1 MPNTALVEALQSE
14 LERTRQ
20 VTGDKVGQIFRSLGS
35 YNDETLT
42 QFIDTVEPIVRAGQ
56 QRAVALTDAYLS
68 AETGTAPA
76 GLPLQDIAQAVR
88 NGTPIEEV
96 YRRPFVSTWT
106 ALADDMSF
114 QEAVNAGELRAAGIA
129 NMDVLLAY
137 TQSMVQAGKSGNI
150 VAYQR
155 VANGACCPFCALLDG
170 TFTGPTEPMPIH
182 NNCNCTAAPI
192 MSKDGVGSLLSPGS
206 VVEDV
211 AIHEHGEYGPVVTGA
226 GDHFTNARQVEQ
238 KLTDLERWRRGLD
251 GMDLPADTRSAAEA
265 VYRAKWID
273 RNPNIAAELAD
284 SLSSMP
290 GGDRAAAYTRQRF

>member
-1 MPNTALVEALQSE
+1 MANTALTTALQSE

-20 VTGDKVGQIFRSLGS
+20 ATGEKVGEIFRTLGS
-35 YNDETLT
+35 YNDETLS

-56 QRAVALTDAYLS
+56 QRAIALTDAYLS

-88 NGTPIEEV
+88 NGTPMEDV

-114 QEAVNAGELRAAGIA
+114 QEAVNAGELRASGIA

-192 MSKDGVGSLLSPGS
+192 MSKEDVGSFLTTGS
-206 VVEDV
+206 VVDDV

-226 GDHFTNARQVEQ
+226 GDHFTTQRQVES
-238 KLTDLERWRRGLD
+238 KLSDLERWRKGLSD
-251 GMDLPADTRSAAEA
+251 MDIPADTKSAAEA
-265 VYRAKWID
+265 VYRAKWIEG
-273 RNPNIAAELAD
+273 NYNIASDLSK
-284 SLSSMP
+284 SLSELP
-290 GGDRAAAYTRQRF
+290 GGDRAVAYTRQRF